1 MELVKTEPLKTEP
14 PKTEYR
20 CLFSVYQKTRPP
32 GQREPIMPGVD
43 FNVLRTEIAMEQ
55 VLNQLGFQ
63 PTSRSGNQLRG
74 PCPVHG
80 STSSSSRTFSVNMDT
95 GRYYCHKCH
104 SHGNQL
110 ELWAAVNKLPM
121 YEAAVELCRALAR
134 EVPWIQRW

>member
-1 MELVKTEPLKTEP
+1 MELVKTEP

-20 CLFSVYQKTRPP
+20 CLFSVNQETGSA
-32 GQREPIMPGVD
+32 GQRERIMPGVD
-43 FNVLRTEIAMEQ
+43 FNVLRTEITMEQ

-63 PTSRSGNQLRG
+63 PTNRSGNQLHG

-80 STSSSSRTFSVNMDT
+80 STSSGRPTFSVNLDS
-95 GRYYCHKCH
+95 GRYYCHKCR

-121 YEAAVELCRALAR
+121 YEAAIDVCRALGR